1 MSIRVIARFFAKPDS
16 VNQIKPILIALV
28 EPIRN
33 DPGCIS
39 CHLVNHASNTYEFTF
54 IEEWASENAFNAHL
68 AEPFVKQAVVDT
80 EALLANPLELH
91 VYKPI

>member
-1 MSIRVIARFFAKPDS
+1 MSIRVIARFFAKPNS
-16 VNQIKPILIALV
+16 INEIKPLLIALV

-33 DPGCIS
+33 DPDCIS
-39 CHLVNHASNTYEFTF
+39 CHLVNHTINNNEFTF
-54 IEEWASENAFNAHL
+54 IEEWASEDAFNAHL
-68 AEPFVKQAVVDT
+68 SEPFVKKAVVDT

>member
-1 MSIRVIARFFAKPDS
+1 MSIRVIARFFAKPNS
-16 VNQIKPILIALV
+16 INQIKPILIALV

-39 CHLVNHASNTYEFTF
+39 CYLVNNANNSNEFTF
-54 IEEWASENAFNAHL
+54 IEEWASEDALNAHL
-68 AEPFVKQAVVDT
+68 SESFVQKAVLDVEPF
-80 EALLANPLELH
+80 LAGPLELH